1 MPAKKATTQKISL
14 KDFESSRVLSRHSA
28 RSREVARALDAGA
41 KVLPHAQVFTSFE
54 FEEFITQLT
63 PKRFQL
69 LRLAAKGGRSIAD
82 LAESSKRDRAA
93 VSKDVAKL
101 QKLGLVKVDSVA
113 NVGHGMKKIVS
124 PVANTISIN
133 AAIADA

>member
-1 MPAKKATTQKISL
+1 MPARKAEAQKISL
-14 KDFESSRVLSRHSA
+14 ADFESNRVLSRHSA
-28 RSREVARALDAGA
+28 KSREVARALDATA
-41 KVLPHAQVFTSFE
+41 KVLPYSQVFTSFE

-101 QKLGLVKVDSVA
+101 KKLGLVKVDSVT
-113 NVGHGMKKIVS
+113 NVGHGTKKVVT
-124 PVANTISIN
+124 PVAETISIN